1 VERKCRKIAGKR
13 STNWDFNGKNWKKIW
28 VSTFHSWK
36 YGEVILKWKNMGYPQ
51 KCDNLDVLIS
61 TTGKPRDLT
70 HKFCENPD
78 LICSSQSL
86 EKGHFW
92 VDSSIPTD
100 VSEPRSGGRGILKQH
115 VFGKFGNGHK
125 YVEICGNVHIH
136 IH

>member
-1 VERKCRKIAGKR
+1 
-13 STNWDFNGKNWKKIW
+13 
-28 VSTFHSWK
+28 
-36 YGEVILKWKNMGYPQ
+36 MGYPQ

-61 TTGKPRDLT
+61 TTGKHRDLT

-86 EKGHFW
+86 EKGHYFW

-136 IH
+136 IHIHIYIYNIYIYILILIFIFIYTSFV